1 MEIKTGKK
9 DWIKILREIFLKI
22 NLDKNLLEFLNSA
35 KVPNNKLSILKSDAS
50 KRKYYR
56 VTNKENNFLVMDSSF
71 EKISLNNFIKI
82 SDWLKRKG
90 YSVPNIFC
98 KNVAKGFCLLE
109 DFGNTKFSDLK
120 NKNLKEQYNLTI
132 KLLISLAKNKPPP
145 FLNDYS
151 KSIFKK
157 ELKLFIDWYLF
168 YNKKK
173 HNAALSSW
181 NEIWDSFFLQI
192 N

>member
-1 MEIKTGKK
+1 M
-9 DWIKILREIFLKI
+9 KI

-35 KVPNNKLSILKSDAS
+35 KVPNKKVSILKSDAS
-50 KRKYYR
+50 KRRYYR
-56 VTNKENNFLVMDSSF
+56 ITNKENNFLVMDSSL
-71 EKISLNNFIKI
+71 EKKSLSNFIKI
-82 SDWLKRKG
+82 SDWLKRSG
-90 YSVPNIFC
+90 YSVPNIFY
-98 KNVAKGFCLLE
+98 KNISKGFCLLE

-132 KLLISLAKNKPPP
+132 KLLISLAKNKPPT

-151 KSIFKK
+151 RSIFKK

-173 HNAALSSW
+173 YNAAISSW
-181 NEIWDSFFLQI
+181 NEIWDSFFYKLI
-192 N
+192 STIKSP